1 MTSGQDGGTLGYMAP
16 EVLKKEKHSYQSDY
30 FAVGIMMYE
39 FLTGARPY
47 SGKDRH
53 DFKISMSQEV
63 LIDKNAVD
71 LSRFPA

>member
-53 DFKISMSQEV
+53 DF
-63 LIDKNAVD
+63 
-71 LSRFPA
+71 